1 MAKLPNNISFEQWV
15 DHIFDHTVK
24 KNAWYWRDNHDWW
37 DEEKLPAQ
45 AVSHLTRLFEN
56 PLTALAKFSD
66 DQMGQGLWY
75 LLNSATSNYAQALK
89 VSEVALPDRLRCVDA
104 MFITFQQLFA
114 PRCLSTWDV
123 EHEPKKR
130 VGTQLDGVCYMW
142 WDILP
147 LHGTTAGSDH
157 VAIGTTVLAVLTK
170 TLALKSEACQQNALH
185 GLGHWYS
192 YYPKPIETII
202 DQYLARSH
210 NLRAE
215 LLDYAQDARIGYV
228 Q

>member
-1 MAKLPNNISFEQWV
+1 MAKISNKISFEQWV
-15 DHIFDHTVK
+15 DHVFDHTVK
-24 KNAWYWRDNHDWW
+24 KNAWYWRNNDNRW
-37 DEEKLPAQ
+37 DVEKLPAQ

-66 DQMGQGLWY
+66 DQIGQGLWY
-75 LLNSATSNYAQALK
+75 LLDGSTSNYAHSLK
-89 VSEVALPDRLRCVDA
+89 VNKVPLSNRLRCFDA
-104 MFITFQQLFA
+104 MFTTFQQLFT
-114 PRCLSTWDV
+114 PRCLPTWDV

-147 LHGTTAGSDH
+147 LHGTTAGDDDI
-157 VAIGTTVLAVLTK
+157 AIGATVLAVLTK

-185 GLGHWYS
+185 GLGHWY
-192 YYPKPIETII
+192 PKPIETII

-210 NLRAE
+210 NLRPE